1 MRERALLLA
10 IALVVGAPGLA
21 SAAPIVGA
29 RLLAAPTSDI
39 ANVGYYGYGPYGYY
53 GYRPF
58 AYDGYY
64 YAHPIYDYYRRP
76 EFGYFSYYQTYG
88 CYSPD
93 RYCTYG
99 WPW

>member
-1 MRERALLLA
+1 MRKRGVLLA
-10 IALVVGAPGLA
+10 AALIVCAPGLA
-21 SAAPIVGA
+21 SAAPIAGA
-29 RLLAAPTSDI
+29 RFLAALASDI
-39 ANVGYYGYGPYGYY
+39 DSVGYYGYGPYGYY
-53 GYRPF
+53 GYGPF

-64 YAHPIYDYYRRP
+64 VAHPYYDYYRP
-76 EFGYFSYYQTYG
+76 FGFGYFSYYQTYG

>member
-1 MRERALLLA
+1 MRKCMVLLA
-10 IALVVGAPGLA
+10 TFMVLAPALA
-21 SAAPIVGA
+21 SAAPMGGA
-29 RLLAAPTSDI
+29 RSLTALPTHID
-39 ANVGYYGYGPYGYY
+39 NVGYDGYGPYAYY

>member
-10 IALVVGAPGLA
+10 MVLIASTPGLA
-21 SAAPIVGA
+21 SAAPIVAA
-29 RLLAAPTSDI
+29 RLPATAPSDI
-39 ANVGYYGYGPYGYY
+39 DRVGYYGYGPYGYY
-53 GYRPF
+53 GYRSF

-64 YAHPIYDYYRRP
+64 YAHPMYDYYRRP